1 MIKIGSARINT
12 NIFLAPLA
20 GVADLSFRLIA
31 REHGAELAF
40 FEMTDTN
47 CLVRGQGKN
56 KDLLMTHPDDRPIAA
71 QLLGNNPEDS
81 LKAAQM
87 LIPMTDPLFI
97 DLNAACPVLKVQR
110 KKSGA
115 YLITEPDRLAT
126 IIDKLANGINLPV
139 TVKLRVGYN
148 EVNLEE
154 LVKLAQKCEQAGA
167 AALFVHGRTRKQ
179 LYHGDVD
186 YAAIKTMKEAVKI
199 PVFGSGNVLS
209 PQLAKRM
216 LEETGC
222 DGLLVARGAMGHP
235 WIFRQIKA
243 YLADGTI
250 IPEPDWEEKKRI
262 LLRHLAYIQKY
273 RLSRL
278 TNKLGL
284 MRKMCHFYLK
294 AHHNIA
300 QVRKQ
305 VTDTKS
311 YMQFV
316 EIVSKL

>member
-1 MIKIGSARINT
+1 VIKIGSASIET

-31 REHGAELAF
+31 REHGAEFAF

-56 KDLLMTHPDDRPIAA
+56 KDLMMVHPDDRPIAA
-71 QLLGNNPEDS
+71 QLLGNNPADV

-87 LIPMTDPLFI
+87 LIPTTDPVFV
-97 DLNAACPVLKVQR
+97 DLNAACPVNKVQR

-115 YLITEPDRLAT
+115 YLISEPEKLYA
-126 IIDKLANGINLPV
+126 IIDKLAHGIDRPV

-148 EVNLEE
+148 DVDLEGIA
-154 LVKLAQKCEQAGA
+154 KLAKRCEESGA

-179 LYHGDVD
+179 LYHGDVN
-186 YAAIKTMKEAVKI
+186 YAAIKAMKEAVKI
-199 PVFGSGNVLS
+199 PLFGSGNVLS
-209 PQLAKRM
+209 PQLAKKM
-216 LEETGC
+216 FDETGC
-222 DGLLVARGAMGHP
+222 DGILVARGALGHP

-243 YLADGTI
+243 YLKDGTI
-250 IPEPDWEEKKRI
+250 LPDPDWEEKKRI
-262 LLRHLAYIQKY
+262 LLKHLSYIQKY

-284 MRKMCHFYLK
+284 MRKICHFYIK
-294 AHHNIA
+294 AHRNVA
-300 QVRKQ
+300 QVRKLI
-305 VTDTKS
+305 TNTKS
-311 YMQFV
+311 YLEFV